1 MNVNKEILDKLTYDE
16 LLEAILLFPKIVVEE
31 VLRSISSTFSLQD
44 KYFFSMK
51 KQGLFWNVY
60 NRSGIP
66 NEKLRKSASEIIS
79 KNLDKSKEMFYKLF
93 NTDLLGKEV
102 YENIKKQL
110 LISDLPF
117 VDKLQQLFEIEYDKG
132 AITDFY
138 TNKITLLEKQ
148 IEDLTTK
155 LNSKEENKKV
165 FFEKIKASKKNFIV
179 DEINGELLRTK
190 DDFMLKLK
198 DNNSKIEYLLNEN
211 QYKDAYDYLLLNYVL
226 IKELEIENE

>member
-1 MNVNKEILDKLTYDE
+1 
-16 LLEAILLFPKIVVEE
+16 
-31 VLRSISSTFSLQD
+31 
-44 KYFFSMK
+44 
-51 KQGLFWNVY
+51 
-60 NRSGIP
+60 
-66 NEKLRKSASEIIS
+66 
-79 KNLDKSKEMFYKLF
+79 MFYKLF

-155 LNSKEENKKV
+155 LNSKEENKKI